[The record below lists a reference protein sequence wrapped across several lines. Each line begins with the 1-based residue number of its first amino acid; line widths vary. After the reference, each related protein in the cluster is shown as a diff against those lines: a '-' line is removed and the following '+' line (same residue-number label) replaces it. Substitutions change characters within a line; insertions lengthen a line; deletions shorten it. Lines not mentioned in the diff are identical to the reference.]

1 MLDLILNFTY
11 NDLRCDSGLE
21 SEFGISAADNGRLT
35 FAYTEKGNRLR
46 VYCLKLLILDILPNK
61 IPIIRGINIRLFW
74 YRF

>member
-35 FAYTEKGNRLR
+35 FAYTQKRQQTP
-46 VYCLKLLILDILPNK
+46 CLLPK
-61 IPIIRGINIRLFW
+61 AFDFR
-74 YRF
+74 YTAK